1 MKDSKEKTEKKN
13 INTRKEKTPV
23 KKTVINY
30 LLLTF
35 AALLLGFANHVF
47 KIPNN
52 FAFGGVTGI
61 SIILAKFLPVSV
73 STITLVLNVT
83 LLVVGWIVINKSFAF
98 KTVYVSLLFSG
109 SLSLMENFFP
119 LDGPVTDEPMLEF
132 IFAVILPAFASA
144 IFFNL
149 ECSSGG
155 TDIVAMILNKYTSI
169 NIGRALLISDMAI
182 CVSGFF
188 VYGVKTGL
196 FCVAGLMMKSL
207 VIDTVIESFN
217 RCKCF
222 TVICEKPE
230 PICEFIH
237 NSLNRSATLL
247 DATGA
252 YTGAGKTEILTVL
265 KPRQAIKLRSFIK
278 STEPGAFLIITNSS
292 EIIGKGFTR
301 F

>member
-1 MKDSKEKTEKKN
+1 MKTDEKDKKQKN
-13 INTRKEKTPV
+13 STA
-23 KKTVINY
+23 KKTLANY

-73 STITLVLNVT
+73 PTITLILNVT
-83 LLVVGWIVINKSFAF
+83 LLFIGWIVINKSFAF
-98 KTVYVSLLFSG
+98 KTVYVSLLFSAF
-109 SLSLMENFFP
+109 LSLLERFFP
-119 LDGPVTDEPMLEF
+119 INAPITDEPMLEF
-132 IFAVILPAFASA
+132 IFAVALPAFASA
-144 IFFNL
+144 VFFNL

-155 TDIVAMILNKYTSI
+155 TDIAAMILNKYTSI

-182 CVSGFF
+182 CVSGLF

-207 VIDTVIESFN
+207 VIDNVIESFN

-222 TVICEKPE
+222 TVICERPE
-230 PICEFIH
+230 PICSFIREK
-237 NSLNRSATLL
+237 LDRSATLIS
-247 DATGA
+247 ATGS
-252 YTGAGKTEILTVL
+252 YSGSPKTEVLTVL
-265 KPRQAIKLRSFIK
+265 KPRQAIKLRGFIK
-278 STEPGAFLIITNSS
+278 STEPSAFMIITNSS